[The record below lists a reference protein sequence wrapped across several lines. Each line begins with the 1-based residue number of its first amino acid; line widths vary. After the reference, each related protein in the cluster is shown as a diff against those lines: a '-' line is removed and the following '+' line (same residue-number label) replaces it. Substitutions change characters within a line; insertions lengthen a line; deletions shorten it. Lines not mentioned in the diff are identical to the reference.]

1 MADTILWNSFTFFT
15 VEHFTKPKPKPKPNP
30 IYDLLCR
37 KGKKDT
43 KDRNLKPI
51 VTCLV
56 SSKKIQTE
64 GSTTDHTNIHFP
76 HTFLLIWEENICPNT
91 NVLTITLCLSL
102 TSWFLTSQNIKWG
115 ANNEF
120 LTTVGTWTV
129 SALKFFFPVPKAN
142 FCSHLHWYDCTNWPL
157 EFILI
162 LTWKECVCTKLVLH
176 EL

>member
-15 VEHFTKPKPKPKPNP
+15 VEHFTKPKPKPNP

-64 GSTTDHTNIHFP
+64 CSTTDHTNIHFP
-76 HTFLLIWEENICPNT
+76 HTFLLI
-91 NVLTITLCLSL
+91 
-102 TSWFLTSQNIKWG
+102 
-115 ANNEF
+115 
-120 LTTVGTWTV
+120 
-129 SALKFFFPVPKAN
+129 
-142 FCSHLHWYDCTNWPL
+142 
-157 EFILI
+157 
-162 LTWKECVCTKLVLH
+162 
-176 EL
+176 